1 MAAVMQPCLHRMSQ
15 DAFRRSGSWNV
26 ERIRQDPGRIVGAG
40 GATPRSW
47 VRPQTPHNKARIR
60 FEPPVSFRGPRN
72 SLRDGHHTTM
82 QAYHT
87 LEERFARISSIED
100 SIGILQWDAET
111 IMPQGSADGR
121 SDQLA
126 TLKGIAHELLTARA
140 TGDLLDQANQ
150 DSDSLDD
157 WQRANLREMRR
168 IFLHAA
174 AVPADLVET
183 SSRAVSRAEMVWREA
198 RQNGDFALLLPHLS
212 QVLSLQQQIGQAKGE
227 ALGLSPYD
235 ALLDSYDPGLREAAI
250 DLLFAEIGAGL
261 PDLIQDAQE
270 RQKSLPAPQ
279 PLNGPFPIADQKRI
293 GERLM
298 KAAGFDFNHGRLD
311 VSLHPFCGGS
321 TGDVRITTRYN
332 EANFMSAL
340 MGVLH
345 ETGHA
350 LYEQGRPEKWRRQ
363 PVGLA
368 RGMSMHESQSLLI
381 EMQACRSWEFVTYL
395 APLVQEAFQGEGPAW
410 SPENLH
416 RILTR
421 VEPGFIRVDAD
432 EITYPAHIL
441 VRYKLE
447 KALIAG
453 DLQIQNLPFAFNEE
467 IRKLLGL
474 TVFNDSLGCLQDIHW
489 PGGAWGY
496 FPTYTLGA
504 MTAAQLFK
512 AACHADGDILPG
524 LALGDFAPLR
534 TWLRS
539 NVHSKGSLMTT
550 DQLLVAATGR
560 PLEAHVFHTHLRDR
574 YLGH

>member
-1 MAAVMQPCLHRMSQ
+1 MQ
-15 DAFRRSGSWNV
+15 V
-26 ERIRQDPGRIVGAG
+26 
-40 GATPRSW
+40 
-47 VRPQTPHNKARIR
+47 
-60 FEPPVSFRGPRN
+60 
-72 SLRDGHHTTM
+72 
-82 QAYHT
+82 YHT
-87 LEERFARISSIED
+87 LEGRFARISSIED

-111 IMPQGSADGR
+111 MMPQGAADSR

-140 TGDLLDQANQ
+140 TSDLLDGANQ
-150 DSDSLDD
+150 DSDSLDE

-174 AVPADLVET
+174 AVPADLVEA
-183 SSRAVSRAEMVWREA
+183 SSRAVSRAEMVWRDA

-212 QVLSLQQQIGQAKGE
+212 QVLALQQQIGQAKGQ
-227 ALGLSPYD
+227 ALELSPYD
-235 ALLDSYDPGLREAAI
+235 ALLDSYDPGLRQSTI
-250 DLLFAEIGAGL
+250 DPLFTELGAEL
-261 PDLIQDAQE
+261 PGLIQEAQE
-270 RQKSLPAPQ
+270 RQKELPAIQ
-279 PLNGPFPIADQKRI
+279 PLNGPFPIDDQRRI
-293 GERLM
+293 GEQLM
-298 KAAGFDFNHGRLD
+298 KAVGFDFTRGRLD

-321 TGDVRITTRYN
+321 TGDVRITTRYS
-332 EANFMSAL
+332 ETNFMSAL

-381 EMQACRSWEFVTYL
+381 EMQACRSWEFVSYL
-395 APLVQEAFQGEGPAW
+395 ASIVQEAFQGEGAAW

-416 RILTR
+416 RILTK

-453 DLQIQNLPFAFNEE
+453 DLQIQDLPSAFNEAV
-467 IRKLLGL
+467 KKHLGL
-474 TVFNDSLGCLQDIHW
+474 TVPNDSLGCLQDIHW

-504 MTAAQLFK
+504 MTAAQLFR
-512 AACHADGDILPG
+512 AACQADADILPG
-524 LALGDFAPLR
+524 LSKGDFAPLR
-534 TWLRS
+534 AWLRA
-539 NVHSKGSLMTT
+539 NVHAKGSLITT

-560 PLEAHVFHTHLRDR
+560 PLTAEVFRTHLRER
-574 YLGH
+574 YLGC

>member
-1 MAAVMQPCLHRMSQ
+1 MQ
-15 DAFRRSGSWNV
+15 V
-26 ERIRQDPGRIVGAG
+26 
-40 GATPRSW
+40 
-47 VRPQTPHNKARIR
+47 
-60 FEPPVSFRGPRN
+60 
-72 SLRDGHHTTM
+72 
-82 QAYHT
+82 YHT

-111 IMPQGSADGR
+111 MMPQGAADSR

-140 TGDLLDQANQ
+140 TSDLLDGANQ

-174 AVPADLVET
+174 AVPADLVEA
-183 SSRAVSRAEMVWREA
+183 SSRAVSRAEMVWRDA

-212 QVLSLQQQIGQAKGE
+212 QVLALQQQIGQAKGQ
-227 ALGLSPYD
+227 ALELSPYD
-235 ALLDSYDPGLREAAI
+235 ALLDSYDPGLRQSTI
-250 DLLFAEIGAGL
+250 DPLFIELGAELPGL
-261 PDLIQDAQE
+261 IEEAQE
-270 RQKSLPAPQ
+270 RQKELIAIQ
-279 PLNGPFPIADQKRI
+279 PLNGPFPVDDQRRI
-293 GERLM
+293 GEQLM
-298 KAAGFDFNHGRLD
+298 KAVGFDFTRGRLD

-321 TGDVRITTRYN
+321 TGDVRITTRYS
-332 EANFMSAL
+332 ETNFMSAL

-381 EMQACRSWEFVTYL
+381 EMQACRSWEFVSCL
-395 APLVQEAFQGEGPAW
+395 ASIVQEAFQGEGAAW
-410 SPENLH
+410 NPENLH
-416 RILTR
+416 RILTK

-453 DLQIQNLPFAFNEE
+453 DLQIQDLPSAFDEAV
-467 IRKLLGL
+467 KQHLGL
-474 TVFNDSLGCLQDIHW
+474 TVSNDSLGCLQDIHW

-504 MTAAQLFK
+504 MTAAQLFR
-512 AACHADGDILPG
+512 AACQADADILPG
-524 LALGDFAPLR
+524 LSKGDFAPLR
-534 TWLRS
+534 AWLRA
-539 NVHSKGSLMTT
+539 NVHAKGSLITT

-560 PLEAHVFHTHLRDR
+560 PLSAEVFRTHLRER
-574 YLGH
+574 YLGC

>member
-1 MAAVMQPCLHRMSQ
+1 MQ
-15 DAFRRSGSWNV
+15 V
-26 ERIRQDPGRIVGAG
+26 
-40 GATPRSW
+40 
-47 VRPQTPHNKARIR
+47 
-60 FEPPVSFRGPRN
+60 
-72 SLRDGHHTTM
+72 
-82 QAYHT
+82 YHT

-111 IMPQGSADGR
+111 MMPQGAADSR

-140 TGDLLDQANQ
+140 TSDLLDGANQ

-174 AVPADLVET
+174 AVPADLVEA
-183 SSRAVSRAEMVWREA
+183 SSRAVSRAEMVWRDA

-212 QVLSLQQQIGQAKGE
+212 QVLALQQQIGQAKGQ
-227 ALGLSPYD
+227 ALELSPYD
-235 ALLDSYDPGLREAAI
+235 ALLDSYDPGLRQATI
-250 DLLFAEIGAGL
+250 DPLFSELGAELPGL
-261 PDLIQDAQE
+261 IEEAQE
-270 RQKSLPAPQ
+270 RQKELPAIQ
-279 PLNGPFPIADQKRI
+279 PLNGPFPVDDQRRI
-293 GERLM
+293 GEQLM
-298 KAAGFDFNHGRLD
+298 KAVGFDFTRGRLD

-321 TGDVRITTRYN
+321 TGDVRITTRYS
-332 EANFMSAL
+332 ETNFMSAL

-381 EMQACRSWEFVTYL
+381 EMQACRSWEFVSYL
-395 APLVQEAFQGEGPAW
+395 ASIVQEAFQGEGAAW
-410 SPENLH
+410 NPENLH
-416 RILTR
+416 RILTK

-453 DLQIQNLPFAFNEE
+453 DLQIQDLPSAFDEAV
-467 IRKLLGL
+467 KQHLGL
-474 TVFNDSLGCLQDIHW
+474 TVSNDSLGCLQDIHW
-489 PGGAWGY
+489 PSGAWGY

-504 MTAAQLFK
+504 MTAAQLFR
-512 AACHADGDILPG
+512 AACQADADILPG
-524 LALGDFAPLR
+524 LSKGDFAPLR
-534 TWLRS
+534 AWLRA
-539 NVHSKGSLMTT
+539 NVHAKGSLITT
-550 DQLLVAATGR
+550 DQLLVAATER
-560 PLEAHVFHTHLRDR
+560 PLTAEVFRTHLRER
-574 YLGH
+574 YLGC

>member
-1 MAAVMQPCLHRMSQ
+1 MQVY
-15 DAFRRSGSWNV
+15 RS
-26 ERIRQDPGRIVGAG
+26 
-40 GATPRSW
+40 
-47 VRPQTPHNKARIR
+47 
-60 FEPPVSFRGPRN
+60 
-72 SLRDGHHTTM
+72 
-82 QAYHT
+82 
-87 LEERFARISSIED
+87 LEERFARINSIED
-100 SIGILQWDAET
+100 AIGILQWDAET
-111 IMPQGSADGR
+111 MMPEGAADSR

-126 TLKGIAHELLTARA
+126 TLKGLAHELLTAPDM
-140 TGDLLDQANQ
+140 GDLLAQAAEDGDQ
-150 DSDSLDD
+150 LDD
-157 WQRANLREMRR
+157 WQRANLREMKR
-168 IFLHAA
+168 IYVHAS

-183 SSRAVSRAEMVWREA
+183 SSRAVSKAELVWREA
-198 RQNGDFALLLPHLS
+198 RQNGDFALLLPHLT
-212 QVLSLQQQIGQAKGE
+212 QVLSFQRQIGQAKGE

-235 ALLDSYDPGLREAAI
+235 ALLDSYDPDLRQAAI
-250 DLLFAEIGAGL
+250 DPLFAELGAEL
-261 PDLIQDAQE
+261 PDLVQEAQE
-270 RQKSLPAPQ
+270 RQKDLPAIQ
-279 PLNGPFPIADQKRI
+279 PLDGPFPVDDQRRI
-293 GERLM
+293 GQQLM
-298 KAAGFDFNHGRLD
+298 KAVGFDFNQGRLD

-321 TGDVRITTRYN
+321 TGDVRITTRYS

-350 LYEQGRPEKWRRQ
+350 LYEQGRPGKWRRQ

-395 APLVQEAFQGEGPAW
+395 APLVKEAFQGEGAAW

-416 RILTR
+416 RILTK

-453 DLQIQNLPFAFNEE
+453 ELQIQDLPLAFNEE
-467 IRKLLGL
+467 VNKLLGL
-474 TVFNDSLGCLQDIHW
+474 TVPDDSLGCLQDIHW

-504 MTAAQLFK
+504 MTAAQLFR
-512 AACHADGDILPG
+512 AACQADAGILPG
-524 LALGDFAPLR
+524 LSKGDFAPLR
-534 TWLRS
+534 AWLRA
-539 NVHSKGSLMTT
+539 NVHAKGSLMTT

-560 PLEAHVFHTHLRDR
+560 PLAAEVFRTHLRER
-574 YLGH
+574 YLGR

>member
-1 MAAVMQPCLHRMSQ
+1 MQ
-15 DAFRRSGSWNV
+15 V
-26 ERIRQDPGRIVGAG
+26 
-40 GATPRSW
+40 
-47 VRPQTPHNKARIR
+47 
-60 FEPPVSFRGPRN
+60 
-72 SLRDGHHTTM
+72 
-82 QAYHT
+82 YHT

-111 IMPQGSADGR
+111 MMPQGAADSR

-140 TGDLLDQANQ
+140 TSDLLDGANQ

-174 AVPADLVET
+174 AVPADLVEA
-183 SSRAVSRAEMVWREA
+183 SSRAVSRAEMVWRDA

-212 QVLSLQQQIGQAKGE
+212 QVLALQQQIGQAKGQ
-227 ALGLSPYD
+227 ALELSPYD
-235 ALLDSYDPGLREAAI
+235 ALLDSYDPGLRQATI
-250 DLLFAEIGAGL
+250 DPLFSELGAELPGL
-261 PDLIQDAQE
+261 IEEAQE
-270 RQKSLPAPQ
+270 RQKELPAIQ
-279 PLNGPFPIADQKRI
+279 PLNGPFPVDDQRRI
-293 GERLM
+293 GEQLM
-298 KAAGFDFNHGRLD
+298 KAVGFDFTRGRLD

-321 TGDVRITTRYN
+321 TGDVRITTRYS
-332 EANFMSAL
+332 ETNFMSAL

-381 EMQACRSWEFVTYL
+381 EMQACRSWEFVSCL
-395 APLVQEAFQGEGPAW
+395 ASIVQEAFQGEGAAW
-410 SPENLH
+410 NPENLH
-416 RILTR
+416 RVLTK
-421 VEPGFIRVDAD
+421 VAPGFIRVDAD

-453 DLQIQNLPFAFNEE
+453 DLQIQDLPSAFNEAV
-467 IRKLLGL
+467 KQHLGL
-474 TVFNDSLGCLQDIHW
+474 TVPNDSLGCLQDIHW

-504 MTAAQLFK
+504 MTAAQLFR
-512 AACHADGDILPG
+512 AACQADADILPG
-524 LALGDFAPLR
+524 LSKGDFAPLR
-534 TWLRS
+534 AWLRA
-539 NVHSKGSLMTT
+539 NVHAKGSLITT

-560 PLEAHVFHTHLRDR
+560 PLSAEVFRTHLRER
-574 YLGH
+574 YL

>member
-1 MAAVMQPCLHRMSQ
+1 MQ
-15 DAFRRSGSWNV
+15 V
-26 ERIRQDPGRIVGAG
+26 
-40 GATPRSW
+40 
-47 VRPQTPHNKARIR
+47 
-60 FEPPVSFRGPRN
+60 
-72 SLRDGHHTTM
+72 
-82 QAYHT
+82 YHT

-111 IMPQGSADGR
+111 MMPQGAADSR

-140 TGDLLDQANQ
+140 TSDLLDGANQ

-174 AVPADLVET
+174 AVPADLVEA
-183 SSRAVSRAEMVWREA
+183 SSRAVSRAEMVWRDA

-212 QVLSLQQQIGQAKGE
+212 QVLALQQQIGQAKGQ
-227 ALGLSPYD
+227 ALELSPYD
-235 ALLDSYDPGLREAAI
+235 ALLDSYDPGLRQATI
-250 DLLFAEIGAGL
+250 DPLFSELGAELPGL
-261 PDLIQDAQE
+261 IEEAQE
-270 RQKSLPAPQ
+270 RQKEIPAIQ
-279 PLNGPFPIADQKRI
+279 PLNGPFPVDDQRRI
-293 GERLM
+293 GEQLM
-298 KAAGFDFNHGRLD
+298 KAVGFDFTRGRLD

-321 TGDVRITTRYN
+321 TGDVRITTRYS
-332 EANFMSAL
+332 ETNFMSAL

-381 EMQACRSWEFVTYL
+381 EMQACRSWEFVSCL
-395 APLVQEAFQGEGPAW
+395 ASIVQEAFQGEGAAW
-410 SPENLH
+410 NPENLH
-416 RILTR
+416 RILTK

-453 DLQIQNLPFAFNEE
+453 DLQIQDLPSAFDEAV
-467 IRKLLGL
+467 KQHLGL
-474 TVFNDSLGCLQDIHW
+474 TVPNDSLGCLQDIHW

-504 MTAAQLFK
+504 MTAAQLFR
-512 AACHADGDILPG
+512 AACQADADILPG
-524 LALGDFAPLR
+524 LSKGDFAPLR
-534 TWLRS
+534 AWLRA
-539 NVHSKGSLMTT
+539 NVHAKGSLITT

-560 PLEAHVFHTHLRDR
+560 PLSAEVFRTHLRER
-574 YLGH
+574 YLGC

>member
-1 MAAVMQPCLHRMSQ
+1 MQ
-15 DAFRRSGSWNV
+15 V
-26 ERIRQDPGRIVGAG
+26 
-40 GATPRSW
+40 
-47 VRPQTPHNKARIR
+47 
-60 FEPPVSFRGPRN
+60 
-72 SLRDGHHTTM
+72 
-82 QAYHT
+82 YHT

-111 IMPQGSADGR
+111 MMPQGAADSR

-140 TGDLLDQANQ
+140 TSDLLDGANQ

-174 AVPADLVET
+174 AVPADLVEA
-183 SSRAVSRAEMVWREA
+183 SSRAVSRAEMVWRDA

-212 QVLSLQQQIGQAKGE
+212 QVLALQQQIGQAKGQ
-227 ALGLSPYD
+227 ALELSPYD
-235 ALLDSYDPGLREAAI
+235 ALLDSYDPGLRQATI
-250 DLLFAEIGAGL
+250 DPLFSELGAELPGL
-261 PDLIQDAQE
+261 IEEAQE
-270 RQKSLPAPQ
+270 RQKELPAIQ
-279 PLNGPFPIADQKRI
+279 PLNGPFPVDDQRRI
-293 GERLM
+293 GEQLM
-298 KAAGFDFNHGRLD
+298 KAVGFDFTRGRLD

-321 TGDVRITTRYN
+321 TGDVRITTRYSETN
-332 EANFMSAL
+332 VLSAL

-381 EMQACRSWEFVTYL
+381 EMQACRSWEFVSYL
-395 APLVQEAFQGEGPAW
+395 ASIVQEAFQGEGAAW
-410 SPENLH
+410 NAENLH
-416 RILTR
+416 RILTK

-453 DLQIQNLPFAFNEE
+453 DLQIQDLPSAFDEAV
-467 IRKLLGL
+467 KQHLGL
-474 TVFNDSLGCLQDIHW
+474 TVSNDSLGCLQDIHW
-489 PGGAWGY
+489 PSGAWGY

-504 MTAAQLFK
+504 MTAAQLFR
-512 AACHADGDILPG
+512 AACQADADILPG
-524 LALGDFAPLR
+524 LSKGDFAPLR
-534 TWLRS
+534 AWLRA
-539 NVHSKGSLMTT
+539 NVHAKGSLITT

-560 PLEAHVFHTHLRDR
+560 PLTAEVFRTHLRER
-574 YLGH
+574 YLGC

>member
-1 MAAVMQPCLHRMSQ
+1 MQ
-15 DAFRRSGSWNV
+15 V
-26 ERIRQDPGRIVGAG
+26 
-40 GATPRSW
+40 
-47 VRPQTPHNKARIR
+47 
-60 FEPPVSFRGPRN
+60 
-72 SLRDGHHTTM
+72 
-82 QAYHT
+82 YHT

-111 IMPQGSADGR
+111 MMPQGAADSR

-140 TGDLLDQANQ
+140 TSDLLDEANQ

-174 AVPADLVET
+174 AVPADLVEA
-183 SSRAVSRAEMVWREA
+183 SSRAVSRAEMVWRDA

-212 QVLSLQQQIGQAKGE
+212 QVLALQQQIGQAKGQ
-227 ALGLSPYD
+227 ALELSPYD
-235 ALLDSYDPGLREAAI
+235 ALLDSYDPGLRQATI
-250 DLLFAEIGAGL
+250 DPLFSELGAELPGL
-261 PDLIQDAQE
+261 IEEAQE
-270 RQKSLPAPQ
+270 RQKELPAIQ
-279 PLNGPFPIADQKRI
+279 PLNGPFPVDDQRRI
-293 GERLM
+293 GEQLM
-298 KAAGFDFNHGRLD
+298 KAVGFDFTRGRLD

-321 TGDVRITTRYN
+321 TGDVRITTRYS
-332 EANFMSAL
+332 ETNFMSAL

-345 ETGHA
+345 ESGHA

-381 EMQACRSWEFVTYL
+381 EMQACRSWEFVSYL
-395 APLVQEAFQGEGPAW
+395 ASIVQEAFQGEGAAW

-416 RILTR
+416 RILTK

-453 DLQIQNLPFAFNEE
+453 DLQIQDLPSAFDEAV
-467 IRKLLGL
+467 KQHLGL
-474 TVFNDSLGCLQDIHW
+474 TVSNDSLGCLQDIHW
-489 PGGAWGY
+489 PSGAWGY

-504 MTAAQLFK
+504 MTAAQLFR
-512 AACHADGDILPG
+512 AACQADADILPG
-524 LALGDFAPLR
+524 LSKGDFAPLR
-534 TWLRS
+534 AWLRA
-539 NVHSKGSLMTT
+539 NVHAKGSLITT

-560 PLEAHVFHTHLRDR
+560 PLTAEVFRTHLRER
-574 YLGH
+574 YLGC